1 MSNIYVLKKEGLD
14 EKKIEISLSMLL
26 VDRKNEFREIANMII
41 PKKTS
46 EPIKNWEHFVL
57 KFCLDVNESFK
68 SWSGSS
74 PLNPNSPQKA
84 LTILRQ
90 LSRNKKSMTQLSHLL
105 NISYDLAE
113 EFKEIYRRLN

>member
-1 MSNIYVLKKEGLD
+1 MSNIYVLKKVGLD
-14 EKKIEISLSMLL
+14 EQKVQRSLSMLL

-41 PKKTS
+41 PKKTQ

-57 KFCLDVNESFK
+57 NFCLDVNESFK
-68 SWSGSS
+68 IWSGNL
-74 PLNPNSPQKA
+74 PLAPNSPQKA

-90 LSRNKKSMTQLSHLL
+90 LSRNKKSMNQLSHLL

-113 EFKEIYRRLN
+113 EFKEIYRRL